1 MWFYIFILLIVLIL
15 GQLFPVRQPLGSLKE
30 YENLQTGG
38 SRAAIFSR
46 FYYEP
51 QFPFI
56 SKLDDKDL
64 NVFSK
69 IYNTPGPLKIMMGR
83 PYRYYTMAE
92 GNWGY
97 PWHFPGPIVTRC
109 FRLAADLCEENIG
122 IIPIKTEAQKRGGL
136 FYENP
141 REIIHPSKC
150 FDSVYYQCKKG
161 IDPLLI
167 RVADKGVYDYNT
179 ASEQS

>member
-1 MWFYIFILLIVLIL
+1 MWFYIFILLIVIL
-15 GQLFPVRQPLGSLKE
+15 FGQLFPMGGYGRVTFHQE
-30 YENLQTGG
+30 GG

-56 SKLDDKDL
+56 SKFDDKDL

-69 IYNTPGPLKIMMGR
+69 IYNTAGPLKIMMGR

-97 PWHFPGPIVTRC
+97 PWHFPGPIMTRC
-109 FRLAADLCEENIG
+109 FRLASDLCEENIG

-141 REIIHPSKC
+141 REIIRPSKC
-150 FDSVYYQCKKG
+150 FDSVYQQCKDG
-161 IDPLLI
+161 TDPLLI
-167 RVADKGVYDYNT
+167 RVADKGVYDYGT